1 LSKELG
7 LFPPS
12 WLSLFSSGLLT
23 WDNNKDQQSVHHE
36 VFVSFEDALWCF
48 LKAAPIDKKTFLVPD
63 FFCTDVTSRLIE
75 QGFSVVWYALNED
88 LSFNQDTF
96 KNFISDDVGGVF
108 IYYPMGCRDTTPKPE
123 WFRSILGPNVLIIED
138 CADCVVLSDQI
149 CLIDSKHILIDSLRK
164 ILPLQGARLFFDS
177 KINLPNS
184 SSGLFYFLKT
194 HLLHISYLILHSIT
208 EVTAYRWLLNIKWN
222 IFVWHSNS
230 IGSHFE
236 GVRGSPLFEYFL
248 SKINLRSLKTKR
260 GTLVKRYYQNL
271 SPTISSSNIKLLPQ
285 EPKEEGEIRFPILC
299 GNKNT
304 LSILADKLEQFEI
317 YVDLHFDDS
326 PRAQMADYLLL
337 PLTPCM
343 NIEDIDKIS
352 SSILK
357 ILNNKYQ

>member
-1 LSKELG
+1 
-7 LFPPS
+7 
-12 WLSLFSSGLLT
+12 
-23 WDNNKDQQSVHHE
+23 
-36 VFVSFEDALWCF
+36 
-48 LKAAPIDKKTFLVPD
+48 
-63 FFCTDVTSRLIE
+63 
-75 QGFSVVWYALNED
+75 
-88 LSFNQDTF
+88 
-96 KNFISDDVGGVF
+96 
-108 IYYPMGCRDTTPKPE
+108 
-123 WFRSILGPNVLIIED
+123 
-138 CADCVVLSDQI
+138 
-149 CLIDSKHILIDSLRK
+149 
-164 ILPLQGARLFFDS
+164 
-177 KINLPNS
+177 
-184 SSGLFYFLKT
+184 
-194 HLLHISYLILHSIT
+194 
-208 EVTAYRWLLNIKWN
+208 
-222 IFVWHSNS
+222 
-230 IGSHFE
+230 
-236 GVRGSPLFEYFL
+236 
-248 SKINLRSLKTKR
+248 LKTKR